1 VIHEDAQTLA
11 GDTASMLLA
20 RLEAAQERGEVPHVG
35 LTGGTIADTLHREV
49 ARRAAD
55 SSVDWSRVVFWW
67 GDERFVE
74 AGSPDRNARQAR
86 EAFLDVLGVP
96 GTNVHEV
103 PAADTVATAEDA
115 AAAYSEAVRTHGA
128 GFFEVLMLG
137 VGPDGHVASL
147 FPGHE
152 ALDATDAVAVA
163 VHDSPK
169 PPPDR
174 VTLTFEALDR
184 ARAVWF
190 LVSGDAKADAVA
202 AALAGGD
209 LHEVPARGVSGEQET
224 LWLLDEAAASSL

>member
-1 VIHEDAQTLA
+1 
-11 GDTASMLLA
+11 
-20 RLEAAQERGEVPHVG
+20 
-35 LTGGTIADTLHREV
+35 
-49 ARRAAD
+49 
-55 SSVDWSRVVFWW
+55 
-67 GDERFVE
+67 
-74 AGSPDRNARQAR
+74 
-86 EAFLDVLGVP
+86 
-96 GTNVHEV
+96 
-103 PAADTVATAEDA
+103 
-115 AAAYSEAVRTHGA
+115 
-128 GFFEVLMLG
+128 MLG

-174 VTLTFEALDR
+174 VSLTFEALDR

-190 LVSGDAKADAVA
+190 LVSGDGKADAVA